1 MNDRTS
7 EPEQSLSTPSA
18 SSREAAKTEAKRLVR
33 ISRTGALATFDA
45 ESRLPLATLVGVASD
60 WHGAPLLLMSELA
73 RHTRN
78 LAQDPR
84 ASLLLMTQGGRGDPL
99 NQPRLT
105 VGGPVERCP
114 DPISLA
120 RYLQRYPKAKLYA
133 NFTDFALRRIRIET
147 VHFNG
152 GFGRA
157 DILKPEDLLT
167 PPSDLS
173 ALIAAEQNL
182 LERIETLGE
191 TALTR
196 LADGA
201 DPGPRM
207 WRPVG
212 LDPEGLDLS
221 AGGLAGRV
229 SFDKPVY
236 QPEDWWRQLQVEL
249 ATRRSNHLS

>member
-1 MNDRTS
+1 M
-7 EPEQSLSTPSA
+7 
-18 SSREAAKTEAKRLVR
+18 R

-60 WHGAPLLLMSELA
+60 WDGAPLLLMSELA

-78 LAQDPR
+78 LAQDSR

-114 DPISLA
+114 DPTSLA

-133 NFTDFALRRIRIET
+133 NFADFALRRMRIET

-157 DILKPEDLLT
+157 DVLKPEDLLT
-167 PPSDLS
+167 PPSDS
-173 ALIAAEQNL
+173 V
-182 LERIETLGE
+182 RTDRGRTKSLGAHRG
-191 TALTR
+191 TGR
-196 LADGA
+196 DGA
-201 DPGPRM
+201 DASGGWRRPR
-207 WRPVG
+207 
-212 LDPEGLDLS
+212 S
-221 AGGLAGRV
+221 AGRGVL
-229 SFDKPVY
+229 
-236 QPEDWWRQLQVEL
+236 
-249 ATRRSNHLS
+249 

>member
-1 MNDRTS
+1 M
-7 EPEQSLSTPSA
+7 
-18 SSREAAKTEAKRLVR
+18 R

-60 WHGAPLLLMSELA
+60 WDGAPLLLMSEFA

-78 LAQDPR
+78 LAQDSR
-84 ASLLLMTQGGRGDPL
+84 ASLLLMTQSGRGDPL

-105 VGGPVERCP
+105 VGGPVERYP

-120 RYLQRYPKAKLYA
+120 RYLKRYPKAKLYA
-133 NFTDFALRRIRIET
+133 NFADFALRRMRIET

-157 DILKPEDLLT
+157 DVLKPEDLLT
-167 PPSDLS
+167 PLSDLS

-182 LERIETLGE
+182 LERIEALGE
-191 TALTR
+191 TALSR

-201 DPGPRM
+201 DPGPRA

-229 SFDKPVY
+229 SFDRSVY

-249 ATRRSNHLS
+249 ATRPSNHLS